1 MLLKKSDKELF
12 LVLSHCFSF
21 SGPLEPGALTVDLEA
36 AERALDQL
44 LAIPWIKE
52 SVTLY
57 FLLCHLDCLVPFG
70 VIGRVLPR
78 VSCRLIPGPYVS
90 NCGFGT

>member
-1 MLLKKSDKELF
+1 MLYKASQPGVVSYGCMLLQKSEKELF
-12 LVLSHCFSF
+12 LVLSHCFGF

-57 FLLCHLDCLVPFG
+57 FCF
-70 VIGRVLPR
+70 VIL
-78 VSCRLIPGPYVS
+78 
-90 NCGFGT
+90 TA